1 MSANKPWNSE
11 QTEHVLNQL
20 ADSIEAATPSEIEQD
35 ILSSEE
41 SLDAIANEMKSA
53 ALAGIKKFQQRRLH
67 HARQRYQVSS
77 RQLERRQQ
85 RVALTPDARRVQ
97 FFSLLKANPGFQ
109 SRLTVQHRD
118 LNALTDADIE
128 SALEELDALGAIEKL
143 GDASDAPES

>member
-1 MSANKPWNSE
+1 MSANKSWNSE
-11 QTEHVLNQL
+11 QTGHVLNQL

-41 SLDAIANEMKSA
+41 SLDAIADEMKSA

-67 HARQRYQVSS
+67 QARQRYQVSS
-77 RQLERRQQ
+77 RQLERQQ
-85 RVALTPDARRVQ
+85 RRVALTPDARRVQ

-118 LNALTDADIE
+118 LNTLTDADIE
-128 SALEELDALGAIEKL
+128 SALEELDALGAIEKI
-143 GDASDAPES
+143 GDASDVPES